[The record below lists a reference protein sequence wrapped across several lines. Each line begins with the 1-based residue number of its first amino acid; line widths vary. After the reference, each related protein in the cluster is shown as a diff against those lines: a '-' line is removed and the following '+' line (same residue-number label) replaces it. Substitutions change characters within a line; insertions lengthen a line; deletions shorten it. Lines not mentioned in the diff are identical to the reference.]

1 MKSNKICLS
10 KYIFLLIIAI
20 IIGVYFYKGGKEG
33 FARLANIQNRA
44 SYNNNDPNQPNP
56 NPTNPIGMP
65 KPVAPPSSVKS

>member
-10 KYIFLLIIAI
+10 KYIFLLIIDI
-20 IIGVYFYKGGKEG
+20 IIGVYFYKGGNEG